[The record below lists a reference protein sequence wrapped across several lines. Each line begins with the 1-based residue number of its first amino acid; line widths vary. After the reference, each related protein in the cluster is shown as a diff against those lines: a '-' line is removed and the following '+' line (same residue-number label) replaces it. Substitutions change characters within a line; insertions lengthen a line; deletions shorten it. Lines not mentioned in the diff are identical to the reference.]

1 VKTIATLVAVAATLV
16 VGGAAC
22 GGEASAEEEWADSV
36 CTDVGAWQDQLQQ
49 AEDDIR
55 TALESPGA
63 ETLGAIDTAIREAV
77 DATRDLSNDLNALE
91 APNTESGAQ
100 AKQELDD
107 LSTQL
112 ESLATQ
118 TREALDRVAEA
129 ADPAQ
134 ALEDLA
140 ALVPELQA
148 AVTAAS
154 TTLETIQ
161 ASGSDLQEGF
171 EDAGSCDRF
180 RSD

>member
-1 VKTIATLVAVAATLV
+1 VRIIATLVAFATLV

-22 GGEASAEEEWADSV
+22 GGETSAEEEWADSV

-49 AEDDIR
+49 AGDDIR

-63 ETLGAIDTAIREAV
+63 ETVSAIETAIRQAI
-77 DATRDLSNDLNALE
+77 DATRTLSDDVEALE
-91 APNTESGAQ
+91 APDTDSGAQ
-100 AKQELDD
+100 AKQQLNA

-112 ESLATQ
+112 EGTAAQ
-118 TREALDRVAEA
+118 AQEILDGAAE
-129 ADPAQ
+129 DPVQ

-140 ALVPELQA
+140 AFAPELQS

-154 TTLETIQ
+154 STLEAIQ
-161 ASGSDLQEGF
+161 ASGNDLQQGF
-171 EDAGSCDRF
+171 EDAESCDRF